1 MSPMGVFVRKHPRV
15 SAQGLAA
22 HLRSGRGRTVC
33 VVENISLGGLF
44 VRTDQLE
51 EVGTDVSLDLV
62 KPGWK
67 KQLTLT
73 ARITSRVDA
82 LQQGSSRRS
91 PGLGMQ
97 FTQVDEVRHERLA
110 SLLRELGSP
119 DEQAEITIPDD
130 AVEAELRALDAG
142 GPPVPVHAVWQQVQ
156 MVEAAIESG
165 LEDSTLPAPGPLPL
179 EPTLPRRVTPA
190 ANDLAAENARLH
202 LQLRGLVMQLSDA
215 QQLVVHR
222 GAEIER
228 LREELETARTAL
240 ARALKPG

>member
-1 MSPMGVFVRKHPRV
+1 MGLNVRKHPRV
-15 SAQGLAA
+15 SAKGLAA

-44 VRTDQLE
+44 VRTDRLE

-73 ARITSRVDA
+73 ARITSRVDTVEP
-82 LQQGSSRRS
+82 GSSRRS

-97 FTQVDEVRHERLA
+97 FTQVDQLRHDRLA
-110 SLLRELGSP
+110 SLLRDLGAA

-130 AVEAELRALDAG
+130 AVEAELRALETG

-156 MVEAAIESG
+156 MVEAAIESA

-179 EPTLPRRVTPA
+179 QPTLPRRVTPA
-190 ANDLAAENARLH
+190 GDLAAENARLH

-215 QQLVVHR
+215 QQLVVDR
-222 GAEIER
+222 SAEIER
-228 LREELETARTAL
+228 LREELETARAAL
-240 ARALKPG
+240 ARALKPS

>member
-1 MSPMGVFVRKHPRV
+1 MSSMGVNLRRHPRV
-15 SAQGLAA
+15 PAQGLAA

-73 ARITSRVDA
+73 ARITSCVDA
-82 LQQGSSRRS
+82 LEQGSSRRS

-97 FTQVDEVRHERLA
+97 FTQVDEVRHERLV
-110 SLLRELGSP
+110 SLLRELGAP

-142 GPPVPVHAVWQQVQ
+142 GPPVPVRAVWQQVQ
-156 MVEAAIESG
+156 MVEAAIESA
-165 LEDSTLPAPGPLPL
+165 LEDTTLPPPSPLPL

-190 ANDLAAENARLH
+190 GDLAAENARLH

-215 QQLVVHR
+215 QQLVVDR

-228 LREELETARTAL
+228 LREELETVRTAL
-240 ARALKPG
+240 ARALKPS